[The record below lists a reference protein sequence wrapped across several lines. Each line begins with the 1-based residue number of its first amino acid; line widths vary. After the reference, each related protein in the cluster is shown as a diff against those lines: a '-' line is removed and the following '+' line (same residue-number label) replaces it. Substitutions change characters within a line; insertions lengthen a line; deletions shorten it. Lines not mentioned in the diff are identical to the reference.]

1 MLLYLMMM
9 LEKRLRS
16 SVKMIVVDDEKNG
29 FDIDVEKKVNLLI
42 DVQIKTSNFK
52 YHHLLSSFS
61 INIIHPYRRESMRQ
75 FLDNN
80 PHEKLD
86 MIISGSFGQLI
97 MSRRVHNLLQI
108 HSIFIFCTDKDCI
121 SLCHALKQTA
131 QQCEQNIISMNIINR
146 WLKRKRSFSFDH
158 SQTIDEKI

>member
-1 MLLYLMMM
+1 M

-16 SVKMIVVDDEKNG
+16 SVKVIVVDDEKNG
-29 FDIDVEKKVNLLI
+29 FDIDVKKKVYPLI

-52 YHHLLSSFS
+52 YHHSLSSFS
-61 INIIHPYRRESMRQ
+61 INTIHPYRRESMRQ
-75 FLDNN
+75 FFENN

-86 MIISGSFGQLI
+86 MIISGSFDQLI
-97 MSRRVHNLLQI
+97 MPRRVHNLLQI
-108 HSIFIFCTDKDCI
+108 HSIFIFCIDKDCI

-131 QQCEQNIISMNIINR
+131 QQCKQNIISMNIINR